1 MESPSKPCWICKEQK
16 WNPTSCKVTC
26 VWSDVPSLTCCRRPL
41 WFCFFTRSHRLC
53 HLTHGGTRQSKQ
65 FMTVKRGS
73 VYDDKQH
80 MLGCASWC
88 NDVVM
93 PDSLTSAHC
102 LWWPFMTELI
112 DSHMHQNRN
121 NRNENAVGR
130 RSPICHVTGGGKERW
145 HLSRQCD

>member
-1 MESPSKPCWICKEQK
+1 
-16 WNPTSCKVTC
+16 
-26 VWSDVPSLTCCRRPL
+26 
-41 WFCFFTRSHRLC
+41 
-53 HLTHGGTRQSKQ
+53 
-65 FMTVKRGS
+65 MTVKRGS

-121 NRNENAVGR
+121 NRNENAVGCR
-130 RSPICHVTGGGKERW
+130 PTICHQAGGGKER
-145 HLSRQCD
+145 